1 MSTHFPFLAVLFL
14 GAVVT
19 PAGAVSV
26 LAADCEGVATVP
38 GEAISI
44 ELVSSQIPLPVDVAA
59 PAGDRGRLFVCEKQ
73 GQIRVIDLA
82 NHSLR
87 PTPFLDIRNSVQTD
101 NERGLLSVAFHPK
114 YAENGFFF
122 VHYSSRTG
130 NNTFSRFQVSALDPE
145 VADPAS
151 ERVLIAIPHPLN
163 GHNAGRIAFGPLD
176 GYLYLTSGDG
186 GRLHDPQG
194 NAQNPLSLLG
204 KILRI
209 DVDGGD
215 PYAIP
220 ADNPFLGREDA
231 REEIWA
237 LGLRN
242 PWRLAFDSAN
252 GDLYVADVGENFW
265 EEITLQPGGTA
276 GGRNYEWNVQ
286 EGNHAHTHVVAELS
300 VGPPLGPFFEYS
312 HGQGYLRGCS
322 IIGGE
327 IYRGCKM
334 PDLQGRYFFADY
346 CNNWV
351 ASFRVKDGVAGN
363 VVDHTAAFR
372 NGISPTALSS
382 VVGFGAD
389 GRGEIYVLAHPSSVY
404 RIIPESE
411 VNHSPTARI
420 TTIPSPANVN
430 LSDGQA
436 TVKLDGS
443 ASDDGDGGAQG
454 LTYNWTQISGLPAQ
468 VLTPD
473 QPFTE
478 VVVAALGTYR
488 MRLTVSDGEKTHQAT
503 ATINVQDGPPVPQIL
518 SPAAGASFD
527 AGQTVELVGRA
538 VDPEDGE
545 LDPSHLSWDITLLD
559 PDHPRPWATGLPGAN
574 ASFEIPRVVEEHWS
588 FQVGLT
594 ATDSAG
600 HVAKKEVIIGLNQI
614 PVELRSEPSGFTL
627 LVEGNPLTTPATF
640 TTVRGATLMLTAPS
654 PQTLPGQERP
664 YVLASWSDGGSL
676 THEAM
681 ATDGLILTAS
691 FIPELGANDLFLR
704 GDSNRDGRVDLSD
717 AVYTFAYLFLE
728 GPMPQCADAADAD
741 DSGLIDITDPI
752 RTLGTLFLGD
762 DPLPLPTGE
771 SGPDPT
777 ADGLPCVD

>member
-1 MSTHFPFLAVLFL
+1 MSTHLLAPAVLVL
-14 GAVVT
+14 GGVVT
-19 PAGAVSV
+19 LAGTAWT

-38 GEAISI
+38 GETISI
-44 ELVSSQIPLPVDVAA
+44 ELVSSQITLPVDLAA
-59 PAGDRGRLFVCEKQ
+59 PPGDMGQLFVCEKQ

-82 NHSLR
+82 NDILR
-87 PTPFLDIRNSVQTD
+87 PAAFLDIRNNVQTD

-163 GHNAGRIAFGPLD
+163 GHNAGKIAFGPLD
-176 GYLYLTSGDG
+176 GYLYMTSGDG

-265 EEITLQPGGTA
+265 EEVTLQPGGTA

-300 VGPPLGPFFEYS
+300 VGSPLGPFFEYS
-312 HGQGYLRGCS
+312 HGQGYLHGCS
-322 IIGGE
+322 ISGGE
-327 IYRGCKM
+327 VYRGCKM

-346 CNNWV
+346 CNHWV
-351 ASFRVKDGVAGN
+351 GSFRVKDGVAGD
-363 VVDHTAAFR
+363 VVDHTTDFR
-372 NGISPTALSS
+372 NGITPTALSS

-389 GRGEIYVLAHPSSVY
+389 GGGELYVLAHPSSVY

-411 VNHSPTARI
+411 VNHRPTARI

-443 ASDDGDGGAQG
+443 ASDDGDGGVQG
-454 LTYNWTQISGLPAQ
+454 LTYSWTQTSGPPAQ

-473 QPFTE
+473 HPITDI
-478 VVVAALGTYR
+478 VVTALGTYR

-503 ATINVQDGPPVPQIL
+503 AMISVQDEPPVPEIL
-518 SPAAGASFD
+518 SPATGASFD

-538 VDPEDGE
+538 VDAEDGE
-545 LDPSHLSWDITLLD
+545 LDPSHLSWDITLHHAD
-559 PDHPRPWATGLPGAN
+559 QTRPWATALPGAA
-574 ASFEIPRVVEEHWS
+574 ASLEIPLVVEEHWS
-588 FQVGLT
+588 FQVVLT
-594 ATDSAG
+594 ATDSTG
-600 HVAKKEVIIGLNQI
+600 HVATTEVMIGLNYI

-627 LVEGNPLTTPATF
+627 LVEGNLLTTPATF

-654 PQTLPGQERP
+654 PQTLPDQERA
-664 YVLASWSDGGSL
+664 YVLASWSDGGSP
-676 THEAM
+676 THEAT

-691 FIPELGANDLFLR
+691 FVPELGANDLFLR

-717 AVYTFAYLFLE
+717 AVYTLGYLFL
-728 GPMPQCADAADAD
+728 GSPMPECDDAADAD
-741 DSGLIDITDPI
+741 DSGLINITDPI

-771 SGPDPT
+771 PGPDPT
-777 ADGLPCVD
+777 ADGLPCVQ